1 MNSSILVGVF
11 VVLLLLGT
19 PIAYSLGL
27 SCFVYLIFL
36 SDMPMIMMAQRY
48 TASLDSFPLMAI
60 PFFILAG
67 ELMNTGGITE
77 RLVKFAMSMVGHVR
91 GGLAHTVV
99 VTNMIMA
106 GMSGSSVADCA
117 GTGMVLIPAMK
128 KEGYTPDVAAGV
140 VASAATIGPIIPPS
154 VPFVL
159 YGCMSG
165 TSITALFV
173 GGFIPG
179 VMMGLALMVL
189 LYRMAKK
196 QNMPAHKRATFAE
209 FMASFWS
216 AFLALGMPVIIMG
229 GIIFGFFTPTE
240 AAAVAAV
247 YAALIGIFIYHELGP
262 LSTLKVV
269 KDSVY
274 RAASV
279 LFIFVNATL
288 FSWIIG
294 VERLPDLAV
303 SWVLSITSD
312 QNMVLLILNI
322 FLLIA
327 GCLLDPTPII
337 LITVPVLSILIGK
350 VGIDPVHFGVVMVL
364 NLMIGLLTPP
374 VGLNLYIVSNI
385 AGISFWRAVKGT
397 APFIVPLVIVLIIIT
412 YVPET
417 VLWLPRLILK

>member
-1 MNSSILVGVF
+1 MNSLILVVLF

-27 SCFVYLIFL
+27 SCLVYLLFL
-36 SDMPMIMMAQRY
+36 SDMPLIMLAQRF

-128 KEGYTPDVAAGV
+128 KAGYTPEVAAGC

-179 VMMGLALMVL
+179 VMMGLALMIL

-196 QNMPAHKRATFAE
+196 QGLPAQKRATFRE
-209 FMASFWS
+209 FLGAFGN

-229 GIIFGFFTPTE
+229 GIIFGLFTPTE

-247 YAALIGIFIYHELGP
+247 YAALIGIFVYHELGP
-262 LSTLKVV
+262 LSTVKVV
-269 KDSVY
+269 RDSVY
-274 RAASV
+274 RASSV
-279 LFIFVNATL
+279 LFIFVNATV
-288 FSWIIG
+288 FSWVIG

-303 SWVLSITSD
+303 SWVLSISSD
-312 QNMVLLILNI
+312 KTVVLLILNI

-337 LITVPVLSILIGK
+337 LLTVPVLTILIGK

-385 AGISFWRAVKGT
+385 AGISFWRAVKAT
-397 APFIVPLVIVLIIIT
+397 APFVVPLVIVLIIIT

-417 VLWLPRLILK
+417 VLWLPHLVLK

>member
-27 SCFVYLIFL
+27 SCMVYLIFL
-36 SDMPMIMMAQRY
+36 SDMPMIMVAQRY

-67 ELMNTGGITE
+67 DLMNTGGITE

-128 KEGYTPDVAAGV
+128 KEGYTPDVAAGC

-196 QNMPAHKRATFAE
+196 QNMPAHRRATFAE
-209 FMASFWS
+209 FMASFWG
-216 AFLALGMPVIIMG
+216 AILALGMPVIIMG

-247 YAALIGIFIYHELGP
+247 YAALLGMFVYHELGP
-262 LSTLKVV
+262 LSLLKVV
-269 KDSVY
+269 KSSVY

-279 LFIFVNATL
+279 LFIFVNATV
-288 FSWIIG
+288 FSWLIG

-312 QNMVLLILNI
+312 KDVVLLILNI

-337 LITVPVLSILIGK
+337 LITVPVLSILIAK
-350 VGIDPVHFGVVMVL
+350 VGIDSVHFGVVMVL

-385 AGISFWRAVKGT
+385 AEISFWRAVKGT
-397 APFIVPLVIVLIIIT
+397 APFIVPLIIVLIIIT

>member
-1 MNSSILVGVF
+1 
-11 VVLLLLGT
+11 
-19 PIAYSLGL
+19 
-27 SCFVYLIFL
+27 
-36 SDMPMIMMAQRY
+36 
-48 TASLDSFPLMAI
+48 
-60 PFFILAG
+60 
-67 ELMNTGGITE
+67 
-77 RLVKFAMSMVGHVR
+77 MVGHVR

-128 KEGYTPDVAAGV
+128 KEGYSPEVAAGC

-179 VMMGLALMVL
+179 VMMGLALMIL
-189 LYRMAKK
+189 LYRMARR
-196 QNMPAHKRATFAE
+196 QGMPAQKRATFLE

-216 AFLALGMPVIIMG
+216 ALLALGMPVIIMG

-247 YAALIGIFIYHELGP
+247 YAALIGLFIYHDLGP
-262 LSTLKVV
+262 ISALRVV

-274 RAASV
+274 RTASV
-279 LFIFVNATL
+279 LFIFVNAAV
-288 FSWIIG
+288 FSWLIG

-303 SWVLSITSD
+303 SWVLSVTGD
-312 QNMVLLILNI
+312 RNMVLLIVNI

-337 LITVPVLSILIGK
+337 LITVPVLTILIGK

-385 AGISFWRAVKGT
+385 AEISFWRAVRGA
-397 APFIVPLVIVLIIIT
+397 APFIVPLLIVLIIIT
-412 YVPET
+412 YIPET